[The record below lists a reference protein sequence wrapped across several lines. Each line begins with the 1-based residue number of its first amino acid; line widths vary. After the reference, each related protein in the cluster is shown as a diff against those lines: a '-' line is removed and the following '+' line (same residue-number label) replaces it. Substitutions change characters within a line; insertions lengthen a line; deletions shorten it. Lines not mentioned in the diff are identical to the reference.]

1 MPTNHTALISVTDKT
16 GIVEFARGLRQLGFM
31 LLSTGGTANLLRDHD
46 ICVTEVADYTES
58 PEILD
63 GRVKTLHPKIHAGV
77 LADRS
82 DPTHTSQLKS
92 ANMRS
97 IDLVVVNLYDF
108 ANDALGQR
116 LPIEKAVQFIDIGGP
131 SLLRGA
137 AKNHQSCLPVI
148 DPADYPEV
156 LRHWNSGGFSDAF
169 RRRMAAKVFRQTARY
184 DAMIAHYFE
193 PKEATHTTDQLLQ
206 DASKEKQWMNA
217 VPKEVSV
224 AQALRYGENAHQ
236 QAALLIDSTKPRSGL
251 AAAIF
256 MQGKELSYN
265 NYCDLDAAA
274 GIVADLD
281 PMPALTIIKHTNPCG
296 TAASASMTVRELFQA
311 ALGCDPKCAFGGIIA
326 SNQLIDGDAARAMS
340 EIFLECIIAPNF
352 TDEALAVLS
361 GKKNLR
367 VLRSDAVISSG
378 DKSKNALQLR
388 SIHGGILVQTADQI
402 IDDVSTWNCAT
413 KIKPTPSI
421 LADLQFAMRV
431 CKHVKSNAIVLASG
445 LRTIGVGAGQMSRV
459 DSARLAVEKAR
470 EVGLVV
476 KGSVLASDAFF
487 PFRDS
492 VDYAAKS
499 GIAAIV
505 QPGGSLR
512 DQESIDAANEHGI
525 VMMISGTRHFR
536 H

>member
-1 MPTNHTALISVTDKT
+1 VAKT
-16 GIVEFARGLRQLGFM
+16 
-31 LLSTGGTANLLRDHD
+31 
-46 ICVTEVADYTES
+46 
-58 PEILD
+58 
-63 GRVKTLHPKIHAGV
+63 
-77 LADRS
+77 
-82 DPTHTSQLKS
+82 
-92 ANMRS
+92 
-97 IDLVVVNLYDF
+97 
-108 ANDALGQR
+108 
-116 LPIEKAVQFIDIGGP
+116 
-131 SLLRGA
+131 
-137 AKNHQSCLPVI
+137 
-148 DPADYPEV
+148 
-156 LRHWNSGGFSDAF
+156 
-169 RRRMAAKVFRQTARY
+169 
-184 DAMIAHYFE
+184 
-193 PKEATHTTDQLLQ
+193 
-206 DASKEKQWMNA
+206 
-217 VPKEVSV
+217 
-224 AQALRYGENAHQ
+224 LRYGENAHQ
-236 QAALLIDSTKPRSGL
+236 QAALLVDSTQPRSGL

-274 GIVADLD
+274 AIVADLD
-281 PMPALTIIKHTNPCG
+281 PLPALTIIKHTNPCG
-296 TAASASMTVRELFQA
+296 TAASASMTVRELFHA
-311 ALGCDPKCAFGGIIA
+311 ALGCDPKCAFGGIVA

-378 DKSKNALQLR
+378 DKSKHALQLR
-388 SIHGGILVQTADQI
+388 SIHGGILVQTADQV

-459 DSARLAVEKAR
+459 DSTRLAVEKAR

-499 GIAAIV
+499 GISAIV

-525 VMMISGTRHFR
+525 VMMLSGARHFR